1 MRMYSAGA
9 RFWLCLSVLLWS
21 LCAIQPGHCMTKE
34 RRLELRDEVKQVSN
48 RSGMEIHKNAAEGYT
63 LRLNRPG
70 ITATAAT

>member
-1 MRMYSAGA
+1 
-9 RFWLCLSVLLWS
+9 
-21 LCAIQPGHCMTKE
+21 MTKE